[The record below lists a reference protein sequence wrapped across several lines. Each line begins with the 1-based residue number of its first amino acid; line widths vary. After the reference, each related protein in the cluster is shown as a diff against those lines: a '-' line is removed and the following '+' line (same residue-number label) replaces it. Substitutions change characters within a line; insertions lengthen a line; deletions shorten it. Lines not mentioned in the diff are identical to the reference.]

1 MTPQRAV
8 RPRASDPMVLD
19 RPHLDGT
26 AELVCRAR
34 ARHVDGV
41 FQGGGLD
48 DQAAGHQILRLGVRA
63 VGDHALVA
71 PDRGP
76 RVVERG
82 SGAAPALPG
91 QLIGPAIP
99 LLDVSLK
106 LRGRQIV
113 LRDSAPAKDQHE
125 LAPQGTFLAPGFRHH
140 GSQPYPPPRLIEP
153 RDPAGRAYTRRH
165 GYRTLLELAP
175 VPRIWRARR
184 AVFIPVAAI

>member
-1 MTPQRAV
+1 MTPRRAV

-34 ARHVDGV
+34 ARYVDVV
-41 FQGGGLD
+41 FQGGGFE
-48 DQAAGHQILRLGVRA
+48 DQAAGHQILRLGVGA

-82 SGAAPALPG
+82 SGVVPTLPG
-91 QLIGPAIP
+91 QLNGPAIP

-113 LRDSAPAKDQHE
+113 PRDSAPTKDQHE
-125 LAPQGTFLAPGFRHH
+125 LAPQGLFFA
-140 GSQPYPPPRLIEP
+140 
-153 RDPAGRAYTRRH
+153 
-165 GYRTLLELAP
+165 
-175 VPRIWRARR
+175 
-184 AVFIPVAAI
+184 